1 MAHLAASSVGAK
13 SPASVD
19 RIVRISAAS
28 RRWMRLNRKYETEND
43 MKMIALALLA

>member
-13 SPASVD
+13 SPASIG

-28 RRWMRLNRKYETEND
+28 RLMRPNRKYEMEND